1 MGTLRLADPIRTA
14 IAALVDRRDLTE
26 AEAVACMEQIM
37 SGEATPAQLGAFL
50 VALRMKGET
59 VDEITGLARVMRE
72 KSLHVHVDGPLLD
85 TCGTGGD
92 TSGSFNVSTA
102 AAFVAAGAGARIA
115 KHGNRAMTS
124 GSGSADVLEALG
136 AKIDLTPEQVAECI
150 ERTGFGFMFAQVF
163 HPAMKHAAGPRR
175 EIGVRTVFNI
185 LGPLTNPAGAQHQLL
200 GVARPEIASKMAA
213 ALQRL
218 DGRHVLVVHGG
229 DGVDELSISAASTV
243 HELRDGALRE
253 YSVTPEDAGL
263 SAAPA
268 DAIRGG
274 TPEQN
279 AAVLTGILHGERG
292 PVRDVVVL
300 NAGAALV
307 AFGAA
312 RDLREGATLAQ
323 ESIDSG
329 AAGRKLDEWVD
340 LTRSLG

>member
-1 MGTLRLADPIRTA
+1 MSIREA
-14 IAALVDRRDLTE
+14 IAAVVDERRDLTQ
-26 AEAVACMEQIM
+26 AEAAAVMREIF
-37 SGEATPAQLGAFL
+37 SGEATLAQLGAFL
-50 VALRMKGET
+50 IALRLKGET
-59 VDEITGLARVMRE
+59 VDEIAGMASVMRE
-72 KSLHVHVDGPLLD
+72 HALRVKVDGPLLD

-92 TSGSFNVSTA
+92 GQGTFNVSTA

-124 GSGSADVLEALG
+124 GSGSADILEALG
-136 AKIDLTPEQVAECI
+136 ARIDLSPEQVAECI

-218 DGRHVLVVHGG
+218 DCTHVLVVHGA
-229 DGVDELSISAASTV
+229 DGVDELSISGPSIV
-243 HELRDGALRE
+243 HELIDGAVRE
-253 YSVTPEDAGL
+253 YSVAPEDAGL
-263 SAAPA
+263 PAAPA
-268 DAIRGG
+268 KAIRGG

-279 AAVLTGILHGERG
+279 AAMLTTVLHGEPG
-292 PVRDVVVL
+292 PLRNVVVL
-300 NAGAALV
+300 NAGAALMAV
-307 AFGAA
+307 GAA
-312 RDLREGATLAQ
+312 RDLKEGAMLAQ

-329 AAGRKLDEWVD
+329 AANRKLEEWVTC
-340 LTRSLG
+340 TRSFG

>member
-1 MGTLRLADPIRTA
+1 MIREA
-14 IAALVDRRDLTE
+14 IAVLVDERRDLSEEE
-26 AEAVACMEQIM
+26 AAAAMRDIL

-50 VALRMKGET
+50 IALRLKGET
-59 VDEITGLARVMRE
+59 VDEIAGMASVMRE
-72 KSLHVHVDGPLLD
+72 HSLKVEVKGPLLD

-92 TSGSFNVSTA
+92 GQGTFNVSTA

-124 GSGSADVLEALG
+124 GCGSADVLEALG
-136 AKIDLTPEQVAECI
+136 AKIDLSPEQVAECI

-200 GVARPEIASKMAA
+200 GVARPEIAATIA
-213 ALQRL
+213 QALQRL
-218 DGRHVLVVHGG
+218 DSRHALVVHGT
-229 DGVDELSISAASTV
+229 DGVDELSISGPSMI
-243 HELRDGALRE
+243 HELSEGSLRE

-263 SAAPA
+263 STAHARA
-268 DAIRGG
+268 VRGG

-279 AAVLTGILHGERG
+279 AAVLRAVVSGERG
-292 PVRDVVVL
+292 PLRDVVVL
-300 NAGAALV
+300 NTGAALL
-307 AFGAA
+307 AANAA
-312 RDLREGATLAQ
+312 RDLKEGAMLAQ

-329 AAGRKLDEWVD
+329 AAGRKLDEWVE
-340 LTRSLG
+340 LTQSLG